1 MDDPARAP
9 AADEPDWFQRWGRRA
24 ATGTAALLA
33 TLAVAGVGLWVYNE
47 NKVDKSLSVLAKAP
61 IPARPALPAPGVRTL
76 PAPAIAPPTAAA
88 AAAGPQAAANPQ
100 AAAQAATQAA
110 APPPL
115 AASTGP
121 PAVNEPPGRTERT
134 GRPRTRSLASRT
146 KTPPAAAVQAKYAS
160 QKPERAGALTE
171 TLRQCRAAGYHAAQC
186 VQLGCTA
193 TQYGLACKG
202 GGARP

>member
-1 MDDPARAP
+1 MDDPGRAP
-9 AADEPDWFQRWGRRA
+9 AADDPDWFERWGRRA

-33 TLAVAGVGLWVYNE
+33 TLAVAGAGLWVYNE
-47 NKVDKSLSVLAKAP
+47 NKVDKSLSVLAQAP
-61 IPARPALPAPGVRTL
+61 IPARPALPAPGARTL

-88 AAAGPQAAANPQ
+88 AAAGPQAPAL
-100 AAAQAATQAA
+100 AATQAA
-110 APPPL
+110 APAPL
-115 AASTGP
+115 AGSTEV
-121 PAVNEPPGRTERT
+121 PAISEPPQRTERA
-134 GRPRTRSLASRT
+134 GQPRTRSVASRT